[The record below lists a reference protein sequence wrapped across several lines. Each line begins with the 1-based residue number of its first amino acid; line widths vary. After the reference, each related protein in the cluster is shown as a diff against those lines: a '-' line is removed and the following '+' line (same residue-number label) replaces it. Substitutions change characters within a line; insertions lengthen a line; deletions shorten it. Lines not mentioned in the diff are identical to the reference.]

1 MTPRA
6 LLALVLFA
14 TPLPLQAQV
23 VWPDESGPWTPRPTR
38 PDITADDLRTR
49 LGILAHD
56 SMMGREAGTLG
67 DYMAAEYIA
76 AEFQRMGLLPG
87 GDNGTWFQ
95 SLPLGPTGYDIASSR
110 LSVGRSTLVPGQD
123 WIPMTP
129 SVPGGITGSFAG
141 RNLPTVYGGVWGDST
156 APLPADLVR
165 GKVVVFAPAAGRTPV
180 GRRPALVRDRRAEE
194 AGAVAVLVAGLDQ
207 LNRAQVSS
215 AFTHRLAM
223 KPAEDLAGGIPG
235 AAISLATARRLFGG
249 RLGEIPTGTAGARIS
264 GAWTHTW
271 TMAQYPARNVI
282 GILRGSDP
290 VLQHQYVSV
299 SAHNDHV
306 GMIPAE
312 EAVEHDSLRAFNTVM
327 RPQGANDRP
336 DPPSAEQWARV
347 NALVAQARSIR
358 PPRLDSIYNGADD
371 DGSGTAVLL
380 EIAERFATGPAPKRS
395 VLVLSVTGEEKGLL
409 GSRWWVDHPTVPV
422 DSLVAA
428 HNMDMLGKG
437 RVTDV
442 QFGGP
447 AAVQMLGSRRLSA
460 EFGDVID
467 SVNAVRAEPMAID
480 YSWDRTNKLNR
491 FCRSDQVS
499 FFSRDI
505 PVTYFSL
512 GYSRDYH
519 QLTDEV
525 QYIDYEHGARVG
537 RFVHEIMTTVANR
550 PDRLRVLPMEE
561 RDLSAQCGR

>member
-1 MTPRA
+1 
-6 LLALVLFA
+6 
-14 TPLPLQAQV
+14 
-23 VWPDESGPWTPRPTR
+23 
-38 PDITADDLRTR
+38 
-49 LGILAHD
+49 
-56 SMMGREAGTLG
+56 
-67 DYMAAEYIA
+67 
-76 AEFQRMGLLPG
+76 
-87 GDNGTWFQ
+87 
-95 SLPLGPTGYDIASSR
+95 
-110 LSVGRSTLVPGQD
+110 
-123 WIPMTP
+123 
-129 SVPGGITGSFAG
+129 
-141 RNLPTVYGGVWGDST
+141 
-156 APLPADLVR
+156 
-165 GKVVVFAPAAGRTPV
+165 
-180 GRRPALVRDRRAEE
+180 
-194 AGAVAVLVAGLDQ
+194 
-207 LNRAQVSS
+207 
-215 AFTHRLAM
+215 
-223 KPAEDLAGGIPG
+223 
-235 AAISLATARRLFGG
+235 
-249 RLGEIPTGTAGARIS
+249 
-264 GAWTHTW
+264 
-271 TMAQYPARNVI
+271 VI
-282 GILRGSDP
+282 GIIPGSDP
-290 VLQHQYVSV
+290 VLKNQYVAL
-299 SAHNDHV
+299 SAHSDHV
-306 GMIPAE
+306 GMLPADR
-312 EAVEHDSLRAFNTVM
+312 AVEHDSLRAFNTVM

-336 DPPSAEQWARV
+336 DPPTADQWAGI

-358 PPRLDSIYNGADD
+358 PPRIDSVYNGADD

-380 EIAERFATGPAPKRS
+380 EVAEKFAAGPAPKRS

-409 GSRWWVDHPTVPV
+409 GSRWWVDHPTVPL

-467 SVNAVRAEPMAID
+467 SVNAVRSEPMVID

-499 FFSRDI
+499 FFSQDI

-525 QYIDYEHGARVG
+525 QYIDFEHGARVG
-537 RFVHEIMTTVANR
+537 RFVHEILTTVGNR